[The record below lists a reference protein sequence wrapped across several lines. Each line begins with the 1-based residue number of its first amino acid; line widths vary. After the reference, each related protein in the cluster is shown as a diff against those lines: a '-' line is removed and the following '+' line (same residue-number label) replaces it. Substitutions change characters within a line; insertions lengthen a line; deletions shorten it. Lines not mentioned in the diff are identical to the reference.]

1 MTMEKGYYKPEI
13 EEFCIGLQ
21 IEVFQPAL
29 NKYHL
34 CPFTEKCNF
43 YEYNID
49 LCRVKLLDRE
59 DIESCGFKEVGGVD
73 ADSALYFMND
83 KFAIIFEPENSDD
96 NIPALVIYSDID
108 TNEQTS
114 IFSGTIRNKT
124 EFKKLLKQLGI

>member
-1 MTMEKGYYKPEI
+1 MEKGYYKPEI

-59 DIESCGFKEVGGVD
+59 DIESCGFDHDQTTKDGAYFYKGTLMDQCQWMLTAENAMERKGG
-73 ADSALYFMND
+73 DSTW
-83 KFAIIFEPENSDD
+83 
-96 NIPALVIYSDID
+96 ID
-108 TNEQTS
+108 LSYDEA
-114 IFSGTIRNKT
+114 
-124 EFKKLLKQLGI
+124 FKKIFKNK